1 MFRARTVNILALGL
15 LSPTLATNL
24 LVSHFGGQIYSLSLS
39 ESEGNSDL
47 IISTSTS
54 GCGRLPAWL
63 QYDSETQTAY
73 CVDENWSG
81 PGVVASFLV
90 ASDGSLTQTGN
101 SSTAGMSVHSAVYG
115 GVNGRSFVVTSEYTP
130 STITAYELPLSNETG
145 ALQTLEFT
153 MDAAGPNSRQ
163 DKPHPHAGIPDPTGD
178 YLLVPDLGADLVRI
192 FSINQTSGQLT
203 ACGAGEAEAGSGPR
217 HGVFWSSSTCR
228 DKFYTV
234 NELGNSVTAWT
245 VSYPLS
251 GCPTLVKTQTLS
263 TYAEGVVPGNTTK
276 AAEIHI
282 RDNFLYVSNRGDETF
297 GTEQDS
303 LVTYTIDPN
312 SGNMTWLEASSAYA
326 WYPRSFQINKAGDL
340 VAVGG
345 QTSSNVAIIAR
356 DITTGRLGD
365 LVANVSVATRGTAGG
380 ENGLSAV
387 VWVE

>member
-1 MFRARTVNILALGL
+1 MIRARAVDILALGL
-15 LSPTLATNL
+15 LSPALATNL
-24 LVSHFGGQIYSLSLS
+24 LVSHFSGQIYSLSLG
-39 ESEGNSDL
+39 EGGGASDL
-47 IISTSTS
+47 SVSTSTT

-63 QYDSETQTAY
+63 QYDSKTQTAY

-81 PGVVASFLV
+81 PGVVTSFSV
-90 ASDGSLTQTGN
+90 AGDGSLTQTGN

-115 GVNGRSFVVTSEYTP
+115 GVNGRSFVVTAEYTP

-145 ALQTLEFT
+145 AIQTLEFT
-153 MDAAGPNSRQ
+153 MDTAGPNSRQ
-163 DKPHPHAGIPDPTGD
+163 DKPHPHAGIPDPTGN

-192 FSINQTSGQLT
+192 FSINQTSGELT

-217 HGVFWSSSTCR
+217 HGVFFWSR
-228 DKFYTV
+228 GGLKFYTV
-234 NELGNSVTAWT
+234 NELGNSVTAWAI
-245 VSYPLS
+245 SYPSS
-251 GCPTLVKTQTLS
+251 GCPTLVNIQTLS

-282 RDNFLYVSNRGDETF
+282 RDKFLYVSNRADETF

-303 LVTYTIDPN
+303 LVTYTIDPR
-312 SGNMTWLEASSAYA
+312 SGNMSWLEATSAFAY
-326 WYPRSFQINKAGDL
+326 YPRSFQINKAGDL

-356 DITTGRLGD
+356 DTTTGRLGD

-380 ENGLSAV
+380 EDGLSAV